1 MIIASPSCPGIR
13 ILPNRSF
20 PPVRRRSLPSH
31 PRIPLLPPPPTSAC
45 VGDGGK
51 AAVVKSLKEKHG
63 YQDVLMVGD
72 GATDMQVGR
81 EEARAGERKGGRRR

>member
-13 ILPNRSF
+13 ILPNLSS
-20 PPVRRRSLPSH
+20 PPVRRRPLPSH
-31 PRIPLLPPPPTSAC
+31 PRIPLLPSSPTSAC